1 MYKLIAFDLD
11 GTLTESKQPITN
23 KTARFLTSLAYDYEI
38 AIITGGTMEQIETQ
52 VLSRLPD
59 WVQEKMHLMPC
70 SGAEYFR
77 FGKTLY
83 RNFISKEKRAVM
95 IAIITGLLKEM
106 GYWIEN
112 PAGAIIEDRRSQITI
127 SALGQKAALKDKEEW
142 DPFGTKRREIR
153 DTIKR
158 MFPEYSVRVGGL
170 TSVDISIQ
178 GIDKEYAINEL
189 LEWNQFEQSE
199 VLYIGDKFRPGENDY
214 PALVAGVTCL
224 RVTSYADTPRVVGKY
239 LG

>member
-1 MYKLIAFDLD
+1 
-11 GTLTESKQPITN
+11 
-23 KTARFLTSLAYDYEI
+23 
-38 AIITGGTMEQIETQ
+38 
-52 VLSRLPD
+52 
-59 WVQEKMHLMPC
+59 
-70 SGAEYFR
+70 
-77 FGKTLY
+77 
-83 RNFISKEKRAVM
+83 
-95 IAIITGLLKEM
+95 
-106 GYWIEN
+106 
-112 PAGAIIEDRRSQITI
+112 
-127 SALGQKAALKDKEEW
+127 
-142 DPFGTKRREIR
+142 
-153 DTIKR
+153 

-224 RVTSYADTPRVVGKY
+224 RVTSYADTPRIVGKY